1 MQDYDYSAFVQDLA
15 NSLDGL
21 GLDIGTSHDRT
32 EPVDRDHSNIN
43 DSGLVNSALDALQNG
58 QDIWGLREQ
67 QDSSQVGHRYS
78 LALAF
83 GTLDDLGDQGQ
94 SMNSLSLAFGTLD
107 DSGNVSDGLSGEN
120 SFALAFGSLSDLGID
135 FHLNKENAVVM
146 ESAHSTL
153 TSQPSVTISN
163 NGWVWRHDPD
173 GSEHHVGYVSYGCF
187 TNLNNDEV
195 GYIRDGVFYAHHLS
209 SEKSGWVEGSVI
221 FDRHGNQIGSA
232 DTYLEG
238 GAFMAFVVRGGQ
250 P

>member
-1 MQDYDYSAFVQDLA
+1 MQDYDYSAFAQDLA
-15 NSLDGL
+15 NSLDSL
-21 GLDIGTSHDRT
+21 GLDIGASHDRH
-32 EPVDRDHSNIN
+32 EPVNRDHSNIN
-43 DSGLVNSALDALQNG
+43 DSGLANSALDALQNG
-58 QDIWGLREQ
+58 QDAWGLQEQ
-67 QDSSQVGHRYS
+67 QGASQVGHRDS

-83 GTLDDLGDQGQ
+83 GTLDDLGDRGQ
-94 SMNSLSLAFGTLD
+94 SMNNLALEFGTLD
-107 DSGNVSDGLSGEN
+107 DSGNVSEGLSGGN
-120 SFALAFGSLSDLGID
+120 SLALAFGSLSDLGID
-135 FHLNKENAVVM
+135 FHLSKENAVVM

-173 GSEHHVGYVSYGCF
+173 GSEHHVGYVSHGCF

-195 GYIRDGVFYAHHLS
+195 GYIKDGVFYPNHWTSDQAGS
-209 SEKSGWVEGSVI
+209 VEGGII
-221 FDRHGNQIGSA
+221 FDRYGKQIGNA